1 MEEKKQKG
9 NLFFL
14 WAQQDNAKA
23 SLTCLLDILDAWA
36 AAAAEEEEEEKSEKC
51 E

>member
-1 MEEKKQKG
+1 M
-9 NLFFL
+9 
-14 WAQQDNAKA
+14 QQDNTKA

-36 AAAAEEEEEEKSEKC
+36 EEEEEEEEEKSEKC

>member
-1 MEEKKQKG
+1 MGEKKAKKEIF
-9 NLFFL
+9 FFL

-36 AAAAEEEEEEKSEKC
+36 AAAAEAEEEEEKE
-51 E
+51 